1 MKLNI
6 MQLSSFYYSN
16 LQYQKK
22 INGTNISKFI
32 KTNKKIGNFLKSNI
46 LPFYNWIFFHSFYNL
61 LLLLKLQSFLE
72 KTISI
77 SNNFKYQNSRIHLIK
92 ARIEYFFFNSYF
104 YKNCYVTILKI
115 EKNISV
121 PINQLQLIPCFRYI
135 LISKKKTFLK
145 DLFSFVLLNKFNDC
159 SLNFK
164 KKKTMIILNML
175 YNFSH
180 FYSKL
185 KTYSSLNFY
194 STNLENLNL
203 LSESYSST
211 FGLIYLIT
219 CKRKFYSKLLLIKFI
234 KICLLKINFFR
245 NLAIIQ
251 PNKKKL
257 QVKLDPSFSNFLRSG
272 NIKFFIFY
280 KFANFDFKI
289 LPSKNRIPIYFFL
302 EIYEMSS
309 IIKKITKK
317 NISKTNKNNNLIKNK
332 NTNILQKLNRYIL
345 NRQVYL
351 LEIHWSLKKK
361 LLKKGIF
368 FLFNKKWS
376 IDCILIKESKDFYNE
391 IFGIIFISQIEKI
404 FQENYLDLWLSSF
417 FIYSTYLNSGIVNIV
432 CNSTSLH
439 EINKKKNNNQD
450 IKYQKNIKKK
460 GQYKF
465 IESLAAYSLFCFIFQ
480 LKDRH
485 NGNILIN
492 LDNRLV
498 HVDFGYIL
506 GYLPGNMKFEA
517 DSFKLS
523 NEFMSKLSGK
533 QTEKFEYF
541 RELFLRGFITLKR
554 NYPKL
559 IVILRSFSFRNDFK
573 YNINYRI
580 KNFAKRFNLDNNDK
594 ELMKYCLRLIED
606 SIENWKTIQYDKYQ
620 LHASGIN

>member
-1 MKLNI
+1 
-6 MQLSSFYYSN
+6 
-16 LQYQKK
+16 
-22 INGTNISKFI
+22 
-32 KTNKKIGNFLKSNI
+32 
-46 LPFYNWIFFHSFYNL
+46 
-61 LLLLKLQSFLE
+61 
-72 KTISI
+72 
-77 SNNFKYQNSRIHLIK
+77 
-92 ARIEYFFFNSYF
+92 
-104 YKNCYVTILKI
+104 
-115 EKNISV
+115 
-121 PINQLQLIPCFRYI
+121 
-135 LISKKKTFLK
+135 
-145 DLFSFVLLNKFNDC
+145 
-159 SLNFK
+159 
-164 KKKTMIILNML
+164 
-175 YNFSH
+175 
-180 FYSKL
+180 
-185 KTYSSLNFY
+185 
-194 STNLENLNL
+194 
-203 LSESYSST
+203 
-211 FGLIYLIT
+211 
-219 CKRKFYSKLLLIKFI
+219 
-234 KICLLKINFFR
+234 
-245 NLAIIQ
+245 
-251 PNKKKL
+251 
-257 QVKLDPSFSNFLRSG
+257 
-272 NIKFFIFY
+272 
-280 KFANFDFKI
+280 
-289 LPSKNRIPIYFFL
+289 
-302 EIYEMSS
+302 MSS